1 MTQLPRPEG
10 TRTVTFL
17 FTDIEGSTRLW
28 EEDPETMRHALIR
41 HDALLRNAIE
51 SGGGRVFKTTGDGF
65 CAVFSSPRDAAAAA
79 LAAQRALAAWEPADF
94 TAETQRAQRGAGENR
109 DLGWD
114 APSDGR
120 IERPSRQSSPLGSSP
135 RPLRLC
141 GESVPSRVP
150 QLKVRMA
157 LHAGEA
163 ERRDGDYFGPAL
175 CRVARLLNAG
185 HGGQILLSGATRDLL
200 EAGLPTGATLKA
212 LGVHRL
218 RDLQDP
224 ERIFQLLHPELP
236 GEFAP
241 LRTVNAPWMAHHSQ
255 ASSTSAPP
263 WFSTPAPRISTLS
276 APRARRRD
284 AASRARSQSSPLPW
298 SSRRRR
304 MRTLPVMKEVDAS
317 LYAGV

>member
-1 MTQLPRPEG
+1 MTQLPTG
-10 TRTVTFL
+10 KMTFL

-28 EEDPETMRHALIR
+28 EENPGAMRHALIR
-41 HDALLRNAIE
+41 HDALLRSVIE
-51 SGGGRVFKTTGDGF
+51 SSGGRVFKTTGDGF

-79 LAAQRALAAWEPADF
+79 LAAQLALAAWEPADF
-94 TAETQRAQRGAGENR
+94 TAETQRAQSGIEVAGQYQDGSPDPEQGDR
-109 DLGWD
+109 SR
-114 APSDGR
+114 APS
-120 IERPSRQSSPLGSSP
+120 SSSSNILSSL

-150 QLKVRMA
+150 QLRVRMA
-157 LHAGEA
+157 LHTGEA

-200 EAGLPTGATLKA
+200 EAALPAGATLKA

-218 RDLQDP
+218 RDLQNP

-255 ASSTSAPP
+255 TSSTSAPP
-263 WFSTPAPRISTLS
+263 WISTPAPRISTLP
-276 APRARRRD
+276 APQARRRD
-284 AASRARSQSSPLPW
+284 AASRARSQSSPLSW

-304 MRTLPVMKEVDAS
+304 MRTLPVMKGVDAN
-317 LYAGV
+317 LYAGI